1 MLAARSR
8 RRIFMVALGTAYLLA
23 LVAVGTSPAL
33 RDLPAAQTAAVAS
46 LAAAR

>member
-1 MLAARSR
+1 MPAARSR

-23 LVAVGTSPAL
+23 LVAVGTSASF
-33 RDLPAAQTAAVAS
+33 RDLPAAQPAAVAS